1 MNLAKEIS
9 FLLYKHSCV
18 VLPGFGAF
26 VVNDKDA
33 ERNEVAN
40 YALPKRQVLTFNGQI
55 QNNDGLLAN
64 HISHVNSCSYESGLT
79 KVNQYISNL
88 WDLLKSQ
95 RNAEIEQVGTF
106 YFTQEE
112 KLIFVPQLASN
123 FALDSFGLPKLR
135 LIKPQTVTQPLAK
148 VDSAPSPKIDPIVKE
163 ESKHVEEIDTPV
175 LVQKRNENQRR
186 FEELQQRRLDKK
198 TEIPSG
204 RRNKYNGL
212 WVVNTLGIL
221 FLVSMAVALFNFENN
236 AQFDFGQDTQI
247 ASVLDTPTH
256 ISSETTANDISE
268 LEETTLPVVSEI
280 PQYAIYAKSNSA
292 DEASEL
298 LGTLIGKY
306 KHAIAGVDTD
316 GGHEVFII
324 SFSNEELAIEYKK
337 LIQNK
342 IDQNLVIKQK

>member
-26 VVNDKDA
+26 VVNDKEA

-64 HISHVNSCSYESGLT
+64 HVSSVNSCTYELGLT
-79 KVNQYISNL
+79 KVNQYISGL
-88 WDLLKSQ
+88 WDLLRSQ
-95 RNAEIEQVGTF
+95 RNAEIDEVGTF
-106 YFTQEE
+106 YYTQED

-123 FALDSFGLPKLR
+123 FSQESFGLPKLR
-135 LIKPQTVTQPLAK
+135 LIKPQNVIQPQST
-148 VDSAPSPKIDPIVKE
+148 VDSTPSQKIDPIVKE
-163 ESKHVEEIDTPV
+163 ESKKVEEIDTPV

-198 TEIPSG
+198 TETPTG
-204 RRNKYNGL
+204 RQKKYNGL

-221 FLVSMAVALFNFENN
+221 FLVSMAIALFNFENN
-236 AQFDFGQDTQI
+236 AQFDLGHDKQI
-247 ASVLDTPTH
+247 ASVLDTP
-256 ISSETTANDISE
+256 SSAPTDIPGE
-268 LEETTLPVVSEI
+268 AINEIEETLPIVSEI
-280 PQYAIYAKSNSA
+280 PQYAIYAESNSEV
-292 DEASEL
+292 EASQL
-298 LGTLIGKY
+298 LNSLIGKY
-306 KHAIAGVDTD
+306 KHATAGVNTD